1 LVQPKNPQVQQHRK
15 TLHRTE
21 RSLPFP
27 YSCSLSFSPQNGAEI
42 AFSAQVLVQPKNAVA
57 RQYRKMLRMEN
68 DVVLHFTDCGLRAIA
83 KKAMALDTG
92 ARGLRSILERLLLE
106 PMFEVGT
113 VFY

>member
-1 LVQPKNPQVQQHRK
+1 L
-15 TLHRTE
+15 
-21 RSLPFP
+21 
-27 YSCSLSFSPQNGAEI
+27 
-42 AFSAQVLVQPKNAVA
+42 AQVLVQPKNAVA

-106 PMFEVGT
+106 PMFEVST
-113 VFY
+113 FSECYIRYSRWAPFFK